1 MAPAFV
7 AGSCKSEIVLFQIDI
22 PDSYY
27 HNVVDTLNFTCP
39 FFKLENVSQFETESE
54 VIFSMGALFRIE
66 SIEQYMKEELENG
79 KYDWQNRCSVENRI
93 LLLTENF
100 PQSSRNIL
108 NVYIKYG
115 VFAEANSRTTTETLT
130 TYQKDTQITDEI
142 AEPILAMQFGEAAL
156 HIAETYL
163 HFDRDDS
170 LICYNYLA
178 VIHQLEDQYTEALS
192 IYEIMLLIA
201 SEQNNTSALLGI

>member
-1 MAPAFV
+1 MKCLPNYNYSIAV
-7 AGSCKSEIVLFQIDI
+7 AMYL
-22 PDSYY
+22 
-27 HNVVDTLNFTCP
+27 
-39 FFKLENVSQFETESE
+39 
-54 VIFSMGALFRIE
+54 
-66 SIEQYMKEELENG
+66 SIG
-79 KYDWQNRCSVENRI
+79 
-93 LLLTENF
+93 LLYCH
-100 PQSSRNIL
+100 S
-108 NVYIKYG
+108 
-115 VFAEANSRTTTETLT
+115 
-130 TYQKDTQITDEI
+130 

>member
-66 SIEQYMKEELENG
+66 SIEQYMKGGL
-79 KYDWQNRCSVENRI
+79 
-93 LLLTENF
+93 
-100 PQSSRNIL
+100 
-108 NVYIKYG
+108 
-115 VFAEANSRTTTETLT
+115 FA
-130 TYQKDTQITDEI
+130 
-142 AEPILAMQFGEAAL
+142 
-156 HIAETYL
+156 
-163 HFDRDDS
+163 
-170 LICYNYLA
+170 
-178 VIHQLEDQYTEALS
+178 
-192 IYEIMLLIA
+192 
-201 SEQNNTSALLGI
+201 